1 MDTIVIINDLSVVV
15 LIGFVI
21 ALGYLIA
28 LLYRANRLVGKLDHL
43 SETFRGFVSD
53 IVPAIVNVGTVAT
66 AVQGI
71 LRALHQRENGHE
83 HSSDHSSA
91 KSQKKA

>member
-1 MDTIVIINDLSVVV
+1 MDTTTTINYLSIVV
-15 LIGFVI
+15 LVGFVI

-43 SETFRGFVSD
+43 SETFRGFVAD

-71 LRALHQRENGHE
+71 LRALHQHQDHHGHDG
-83 HSSDHSSA
+83 DHSSA
-91 KSQKKA
+91 KSQKKD

>member
-1 MDTIVIINDLSVVV
+1 MDTTTTINYLSIVV
-15 LIGFVI
+15 LIGFII

-43 SETFRGFVSD
+43 SETFRGFVAD

-71 LRALHQRENGHE
+71 LRALHQHDHSHG
-83 HSSDHSSA
+83 HSSV
-91 KSQKKA
+91 KSQKKD

>member
-1 MDTIVIINDLSVVV
+1 MDTTTVINYLSVVV
-15 LIGFVI
+15 LIGFII

-43 SETFRGFVSD
+43 SATFRGFVAD
-53 IVPAIVNVGTVAT
+53 IVPAIVNIGTVAT

-71 LRALHQRENGHE
+71 LRALHQQQHGTH
-83 HSSDHSSA
+83 SA
-91 KSQKKA
+91 KSQKKD

>member
-1 MDTIVIINDLSVVV
+1 METTTVINYLSIVV
-15 LIGFVI
+15 LVGFII

-43 SETFRGFVSD
+43 SETFRSFVAD

-71 LRALHQRENGHE
+71 LRALNDR
-83 HSSDHSSA
+83 DHHSA
-91 KSQKKA
+91 KSHKKD